1 MQRGPVER
9 LGLEAWGELAAE
21 AARIEAFARDALREP
36 SFSLRAEL
44 ERPFARVTAIRGPG
58 GEAAGLL
65 VVWEVADELQILSV
79 AVAARARRRG
89 HARALVAEALEQ
101 ARRAERRIALL
112 EVRRGNDA
120 AIRLY
125 RGFGFIA
132 LGLRRAY
139 YADGEDAVEMALPL
153 SAEGASILAERDAA
167 LERELEG

>member
-1 MQRGPVER
+1 MV
-9 LGLEAWGELAAE
+9 
-21 AARIEAFARDALREP
+21 REP
-36 SFSLRAEL
+36 S
-44 ERPFARVTAIRGPG
+44 

-79 AVAARARRRG
+79 AVAPNARRRG
-89 HARALVAEALEQ
+89 HARVLVAEALDE

-112 EVRRGNDA
+112 EVRRGNVA

-125 RGFGFIA
+125 RGFGFVA
-132 LGLRRAY
+132 LGLRRSY

>member
-1 MQRGPVER
+1 MDAPH
-9 LGLEAWGELAAE
+9 
-21 AARIEAFARDALREP
+21 IEAFVREALREP
-36 SFSLRAEL
+36 TFSLRSEL
-44 ERPFARVTAIRGPG
+44 ERPFARLTLSREPNGDS
-58 GEAAGLL
+58 AGLL

-79 AVAARARRRG
+79 AVAPSARRRG
-89 HARALVAEALEQ
+89 HARVLVAEALDE
-101 ARRAERRIALL
+101 ARRSDKRIALL
-112 EVRRGNDA
+112 EVRRDNLA

-125 RGFGFIA
+125 RGFGFVA